1 MTPPVSVESPVRAG
15 QEDTASN
22 AAASPSV
29 DGSEASGAPT
39 PPAPGES
46 AGLADQVA
54 RRRLG
59 ERLRR
64 IAPFFA
70 DCRRGFVL
78 AFVGAIVAAA
88 TEPAIPA
95 LLKILL
101 DDGVKKSTIPLWA
114 VPIAVVGLTAIR
126 GFAGLVSQ
134 YGLAWA
140 ANRGTQTMR
149 RAMFQRVLDAEPA
162 LFVRNTASNLVNTLT
177 FEVQNG
183 ASQLVYSLQS
193 LVGDSLRFV
202 ALLGYL
208 VWLNWQLT
216 VFVAV
221 LLPAVAYVMRKF
233 SRRIHRVTVQGQQ
246 SIDELAYVVEEN
258 VLAWRSVRL
267 HGAEPSQASRFER
280 VSNEL
285 RRLSMKSIV
294 AASTATPITQVL
306 ASCALAAVI
315 VAALWQSSHGGSS
328 VGSFVAFIVAML
340 QLVPPIKHLS
350 ELAGP
355 ITRGLAALDKG
366 VALIDTTLPERG
378 GRFDPGRSAGHV
390 ELRGVTLRYR
400 ATQAPALD
408 RVDLELNAGETVAL
422 VGPSGAGKTTLV
434 NLLPRFIEP
443 SAGTVLLDGHA
454 LAEWNVLAL
463 RRQFAMVSQDVVL
476 FNDTVAANVSLGASG
491 AGAGANDRERIR
503 AALASANLLEFA
515 ESLPNGLDTVV
526 GHNASEFSGGQ
537 RQRLAIARAIYKD
550 APILILDEAT
560 SALDSESERLVQQAL
575 GRLMKGRTSLVVAHR
590 LSTIE
595 RADRIVVID
604 AGRVVESG
612 SHAELLAAGGL
623 YARLHSLQFRS

>member
-1 MTPPVSVESPVRAG
+1 VSVETPVELERDGKAPPSAP
-15 QEDTASN
+15 EATAMPGPALTAVGAQ
-22 AAASPSV
+22 AAEEPASL
-29 DGSEASGAPT
+29 AS
-39 PPAPGES
+39 
-46 AGLADQVA
+46 DVA

-70 DCRRGFVL
+70 GSRRGFVL
-78 AFVGAIVAAA
+78 AVIGALVAAA

-95 LLKILL
+95 LLKVLL
-101 DDGVKKSTIPLWA
+101 DDGIRHNAFPLWG
-114 VPIAVVGLTAIR
+114 VPIAVIGLTAIR
-126 GFAGLVSQ
+126 GLAGFLSQ

-140 ANRGTQTMR
+140 ANRGTMAMR
-149 RAMFQRVLDAEPA
+149 QAMFGRILDAEPS
-162 LFVRNTASNLVNTLT
+162 LFTRNTASNLVNTLT

-183 ASQLVYSLQS
+183 ATQLIYSLQS
-193 LVGDSLRFV
+193 LVGDSLRFL

-216 VFVAV
+216 TFVGL
-221 LLPAVAYVMRKF
+221 LLPALAYVMRKF
-233 SRRIHRVTVQGQQ
+233 SRRLHRVTVQGQH

-258 VLAWRSVRL
+258 VLAWKSVRL
-267 HGAEPSQASRFER
+267 HAAEASQASRFER
-280 VSNEL
+280 VSQQL
-285 RRLSMKSIV
+285 RRLTMKSVV
-294 AASTATPITQVL
+294 AASTMTPITQLL

-315 VAALWQSSHGGSS
+315 VAALWQSSHSGTS

-340 QLVPPIKHLS
+340 QLVPPLKHLS

-355 ITRGLAALDKG
+355 VTRGLAALDKG
-366 VALIDTTLPERG
+366 IGLIDGSAPERG
-378 GRFDPGRSAGHV
+378 GSFDPGKSAGHV
-390 ELRGVTLRYR
+390 ELRQVTLRYR
-400 ATQAPALD
+400 AAQAPALD
-408 RVDLELNAGETVAL
+408 RIDLELRAGETVAL

-434 NLLPRFIEP
+434 NLLPRFIAP
-443 SAGTVLLDGHA
+443 TSGALLLDGHA
-454 LAEWNVLAL
+454 LTDWNVAAL
-463 RRQFAMVSQDVVL
+463 RRQFALVSQDVVL
-476 FNDTVAANVSLGASG
+476 FNDTVAANVSLGTG
-491 AGAGANDRERIR
+491 DGGDRAKIR
-503 AALASANLLEFA
+503 SALASANLLEFA
-515 ESLPNGLDTVV
+515 ESLPKGLDTVV

-575 GRLMKGRTSLVVAHR
+575 ERLMKGRTSLVIAHR

-595 RADRIVVID
+595 RADRIVVVE

-623 YARLHSLQFRS
+623 YARLHTLQFRN